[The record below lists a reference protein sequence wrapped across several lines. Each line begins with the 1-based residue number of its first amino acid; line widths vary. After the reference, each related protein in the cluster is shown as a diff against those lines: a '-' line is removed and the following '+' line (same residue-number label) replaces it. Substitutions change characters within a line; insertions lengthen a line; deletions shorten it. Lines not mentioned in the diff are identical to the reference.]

1 MSADV
6 SSPKKKLKNAW
17 KESRKEEP
25 DVLRA
30 PGAIGAAVSLHTV
43 TTGWGGDTA
52 SLSQCKA
59 AESRAV

>member
-30 PGAIGAAVSLHTV
+30 PGAIGAAVSLHTF

-52 SLSQCKA
+52 SLSQ
-59 AESRAV
+59 